1 MSDQDRISPFF
12 VFTLYPFYRNLSR
25 TYTFCCLKT
34 GKRASVL
41 AAKGTVDI
49 ILRVIVSASKEASV
63 CEEALLLCHV
73 ILTKVGPKG
82 EMSDICK
89 LIPGDLFGYM

>member
-1 MSDQDRISPFF
+1 M
-12 VFTLYPFYRNLSR
+12 
-25 TYTFCCLKT
+25 
-34 GKRASVL
+34 
-41 AAKGTVDI
+41 
-49 ILRVIVSASKEASV
+49 SASKEASV

-82 EMSDICK
+82 EMLDTCK